1 MRRIPTA
8 AGLATTALA
17 SSLSSR
23 GLRAASYVGT
33 ATRSREV
40 PDKVSL
46 AVAQNA
52 LMDDILLPRVAKAAA
67 AASSQVRYAPSWL
80 GAPAAREG
88 FAQLYNE
95 HILQTGRL
103 DASQIAVVGSATA
116 AIDLLLYATCERG
129 AEARAECRLVGV
141 PSEHGVPSEAQ
152 LEAAWTED
160 AKCLLLASPHN
171 PCGTVFPA
179 DALRACVRWARRRGV
194 QVVVDEVF
202 ALSVFEDSF
211 TSVLDLLDDDD
222 RHVHVVYSAA
232 KDLALSGYRVG
243 AIATRDASVLDAVAS
258 AGAFCAASTVT
269 QAIVTELCT
278 DDRWLRDE
286 WIPALR
292 SRLAESWHSARRCL
306 ETEDLPVVG
315 EPAAGHFCLLDLR
328 ETRCDERALEAAGV
342 VLTPG
347 PLMGAPE
354 GFYRLCH
361 AAESS
366 EVVAAAIARVGRVA
380 RGGI

>member
-1 MRRIPTA
+1 M
-8 AGLATTALA
+8 
-17 SSLSSR
+17 
-23 GLRAASYVGT
+23 
-33 ATRSREV
+33 
-40 PDKVSL
+40 
-46 AVAQNA
+46 
-52 LMDDILLPRVAKAAA
+52 
-67 AASSQVRYAPSWL
+67 
-80 GAPAAREG
+80 
-88 FAQLYNE
+88 
-95 HILQTGRL
+95 
-103 DASQIAVVGSATA
+103 
-116 AIDLLLYATCERG
+116 
-129 AEARAECRLVGV
+129 
-141 PSEHGVPSEAQ
+141 
-152 LEAAWTED
+152 
-160 AKCLLLASPHN
+160 
-171 PCGTVFPA
+171 
-179 DALRACVRWARRRGV
+179 
-194 QVVVDEVF
+194 DEVF

-211 TSVLDLLDDDD
+211 TSVLDILDDDD

-232 KDLALSGYRVG
+232 KDLALSGYRGG

-292 SRLAESWHSARRCL
+292 SRLAESWHSARQCL
-306 ETEDLPVVG
+306 ETEGLPVVG

-380 RGGI
+380 RGGISNV